1 MTGDRENDPW
11 RADRY
16 RIARARR
23 ALPAATARDLREALA
38 LVLDQAEQL
47 IDAAERQTRW
57 EWHFQ
62 RGQGAAQLVAVA
74 AERLDRPRS

>member
-1 MTGDRENDPW
+1 MTGTDHDPW

-16 RIARARR
+16 RITRTRSV
-23 ALPAATARDLREALA
+23 LATASKRDLRDA
-38 LVLDQAEQL
+38 LVLVLDHAEQL

-62 RGQGAAQLVAVA
+62 RAQGAAQLIEVA
-74 AERLDRPRS
+74 AAYLDRPRS